1 MSDPRH
7 VIFKNG
13 TIDVAAH
20 LYLPA
25 DHDDA
30 KAYPALVLA
39 TPGSSVKEQIGATYA
54 AKMAAQGFVAITFDP
69 SYQGESGGSP
79 RDLED
84 PATRVE
90 DIRSAVDYLMTLSFV
105 DETRVGMLG
114 ICAGGGY
121 AVNAAM
127 TDHRIKVLGT
137 VVASDMGKAFRTM
150 QSHADSIKLLEK
162 VGEQRSIEA
171 RGGPELR
178 NPWIP
183 DSLAEAKVQG
193 VTDRDVLEAVTYYR
207 ETHRHPRST
216 NRLYFAS
223 KARIL
228 GFDGFGLVPE
238 LLTQPLQV
246 IVGGRK
252 GSTHSYENGEDLFRR
267 ARTVKDFYIVD
278 GAGHYEMYWVP
289 EYVDKAVLKLSAFYA
304 AHMGA
309 EASHPR
315 DFPDR

>member
-1 MSDPRH
+1 MSDPRQ
-7 VIFKNG
+7 VTFKNG
-13 TIDVAAH
+13 TIDLAAA
-20 LYLPA
+20 LYLP
-25 DHDDA
+25 DGHDET
-30 KAYPALVLA
+30 KVYPALVLA

-54 AKMAAQGFVAITFDP
+54 EKMAAQGFVAITFDP
-69 SYQGESGGSP
+69 SYQGESGGTP

-90 DIRSAVDYLMTLSFV
+90 DIRCAVDYLLSLSFV
-105 DETRVGMLG
+105 DANRVAMLG

-127 TDHRIKVLGT
+127 TDHRIKALGT
-137 VVASDMGKAFRTM
+137 VVASDMGKAFRAM
-150 QSHADSIKLLEK
+150 QSPADTIKLLEE

-171 RGGPELR
+171 RGGPER
-178 NPWIP
+178 RDPWIP
-183 DSLAEAKVQG
+183 DSLAEARAQG
-193 VTDRDVLEAVTYYR
+193 VTDRDVLDAVTYYR

-228 GFDGFGLVPE
+228 GFDGFGLVSE

-252 GSTHSYENGEDLFRR
+252 GITHSYENGEDLFRR
-267 ARTVKDFYIVD
+267 AKTVKDFYIVD

-289 EYVDKAVLKLSAFYA
+289 EYVDQAVLKLASFYA
-304 AHMGA
+304 AHLGA
-309 EASHPR
+309 EVLPTP
-315 DFPDR
+315 DFRET